1 MRLPP
6 AHHRRSK
13 KRLTEG
19 SDPELGL
26 LYYLFH
32 VHHWTPEQYWAMS
45 LGGRDLAWALASYE
59 SEKLE
64 ELARERRRR

>member
-1 MRLPP
+1 MR
-6 AHHRRSK
+6 
-13 KRLTEG
+13 ED

-32 VHHWTPEQYWAMS
+32 VHHWTPEQYWKMS
-45 LGGRDLAWALASYE
+45 QGGQDLSWALASYE
-59 SEKLE
+59 SDIMA